1 MARKPVGHTL
11 NAGEPV
17 PATQVAGAG
26 DAYGQCRRRMR
37 TAPAMHANR
46 ARYWLE
52 VKAGIIPGS
61 RYC

>member
-1 MARKPVGHTL
+1 MARNPVGHTL
-11 NAGEPV
+11 NAGGQR
-17 PATQVAGAG
+17 PATQAAS
-26 DAYGQCRRRMR
+26 
-37 TAPAMHANR
+37 

>member
-1 MARKPVGHTL
+1 MARNPVGHTL
-11 NAGEPV
+11 NACSPAPETQTASA
-17 PATQVAGAG
+17 PATQTAS
-26 DAYGQCRRRMR
+26 
-37 TAPAMHANR
+37 APATQAAS